1 MSIISNEQA
10 GVFSSLFRGR
20 EDVFAIRWYKESS
33 SGYTPAYDVNWDAF
47 AQHKARGGSMKDFP
61 DKSFAQLTE
70 QRIINHLT
78 GKEVIGLYPL
88 LPDNT
93 SWLIVA
99 DFDETQSGKQRWQDE
114 CRTFMQTC
122 EGFNLPVYLE
132 RSRSGKGGH
141 VWLFFN
147 AAYPAYKSRKILL
160 YILEKAKIIS
170 PFNKNSN
177 YDRLFPN
184 QDYHSGKGLGN
195 LIALPL
201 QKAAL
206 ENNNSCFI
214 DPISEVAYPN
224 QWTFLQTIKKITTGA
239 LDEIYAAIT
248 TALPDKAF
256 DPSGNTSVIGNI
268 QIKLSN
274 QIILSKNQL
283 PIVLISFLREQLNFA
298 NADYIIKKR
307 LGKNTFGTEP
317 YFKMLEEKGDSLLLP
332 RGFAGKLLRFCKEQS
347 IGYQLTDERRRFSEV
362 RFLFKAELHG
372 YQQHTVDA
380 ASNKDFGVI
389 AAPPGSGKTIIA
401 LAIVAQKKQPALI
414 IVHRKQLFGQWIER
428 IQSFLGIAESFIGKI
443 APDKQKI
450 GTHITVAMIQ
460 SLAALDK
467 GNELFTSFGNIII
480 DECHHIPAKTF
491 RQVIEQFSSY
501 YLYGVTAT
509 PIRKNNDEKLI
520 FIHIGEVIHK
530 LDFSNENGLAQS
542 KIAITVRE
550 TNLLMPF
557 DYKTDKPET
566 LYQVLIYDTGRNQL
580 IVEDIKAEAAAGRKV
595 LVLTE
600 RKAHIETL
608 HQYLKSQC
616 EVMTLSGDDAETV
629 RKSKLKQITAGQF
642 QVMITTGQFFG
653 EGADFDNF
661 DCLVL
666 AYPFAFEGK
675 LVQYIGR
682 VQRGEGIPIIY
693 DYRDMHIDYLEQQ
706 FRQRNRY
713 YKKLLNT
720 GQVEKLD
727 ELILILNENRVMVNS
742 AECTLPISCL
752 DLPVEIESFKDAA
765 AWKIRVLQYNET
777 TGELVAEI
785 MDYDANPEMSNLG
798 QRKLQ
803 FLIIDIIRFRAMDTI
818 QLLHIVKL
826 KKSAI
831 VKSNDAAVQPLVEQP
846 SLPKERTLVKTMKVP
861 FQKLLFSNA
870 CVSFSIYI
878 EELAQMVPFEIANP
892 DIRPE
897 FEAVK
902 DYFMKML
909 KKKMIVVQLGITHA
923 DDKIITI
930 TANSEDID
938 QINSN
943 VIDSVRF
950 QLVKKNILGFKG
962 NDRAMNTLDS
972 LLTNQVKLASALFQ
986 SEQDLIDNILAIKDA
1001 KHYHQLKYLSARHL
1015 SGTLKIRFVL
1025 NPFSFI
1031 FLLAGETQYHIIW
1044 ETLNS
1049 EEATYIWHF
1058 DKTLEA
1064 LRKGLT
1070 EVEVILH
1077 EIKASNKIQ
1086 YLKED
1091 HEHFSRVMHDY
1102 SDVKSGFVAWKGG
1115 VEERL
1120 G

>member
-1 MSIISNEQA
+1 MSIIPKEQI
-10 GVFSSLFRGR
+10 GLFFSLFRGR
-20 EDVFAIRWYKESS
+20 EDVFAIRWEKEGK
-33 SGYTPAYDVNWDAF
+33 SGYTPAYDVNWGAF
-47 AQHKARGGSMKDFP
+47 AQHKAKGGSMKDFP

-99 DFDETQSGKQRWQDE
+99 DFDEAQSGNQSWLDE
-114 CRTFMQTC
+114 CRTFIQAC
-122 EGFNLPVYLE
+122 EEFNLPVYLE

-141 VWLFFN
+141 VWFFFD
-147 AAYPAYKSRKILL
+147 AGYPAYKSRKILL
-160 YILEKAKIIS
+160 YILEKAGIIS

-184 QDYHSGKGLGN
+184 QDYHSGKGFGN

-214 DPISEVAYPN
+214 DPVSEVAYPN
-224 QWTFLQTIKKITTGA
+224 QWIFLQTIKKITTGA
-239 LDEIYAAIT
+239 FDEICAAIT
-248 TALPDKAF
+248 KELPGKAIE
-256 DPSGNTSVIGNI
+256 PSGNTSVAGDI
-268 QIKLSN
+268 QIQLSN
-274 QIILSKNQL
+274 QIVLSRSQL
-283 PIVLISFLREQLNFA
+283 PSTLVLFLREQLNFV

-317 YFKMLEEKGDSLLLP
+317 YFKMLEEKGDTLLLP
-332 RGFAGKLLRFCKEQS
+332 KGFAGKLLRFCKDQS
-347 IGYQLTDERRRFSEV
+347 IGYQLTDERCRLSEV
-362 RFLFKAELHG
+362 RFVFNAELHN
-372 YQQHTVDA
+372 YQQQAVDA
-380 ASNKDFGVI
+380 ANSKDFGVI

-414 IVHRKQLFGQWIER
+414 IVHRKQLFDQWVER
-428 IQSFLGIAESFIGKI
+428 IQSFLGIAEAFIGKI

-450 GTHITVAMIQ
+450 GTHITVTMIQ
-460 SLAALDK
+460 SLAALYK
-467 GNELFTSFGNIII
+467 GNDLFSSFGTIII
-480 DECHHIPAKTF
+480 DECHHVPAKTF
-491 RQVIEQFSSY
+491 RQVIGQFSSY

-520 FIHIGEVIHK
+520 FIHIGEVIHEVG
-530 LDFSNENGLAQS
+530 FSKENGPAQS

-550 TNLLMPF
+550 TNLLLPF

-566 LYQVLIYDTGRNQL
+566 LYQVLIHDTGRNQL
-580 IVEDIKAEAAAGRKV
+580 IVEDIKAEVAAGRKV

-608 HQYLKSQC
+608 HQYMKSQC
-616 EVMTLSGDDAETV
+616 EVMVLSGDDAEAT
-629 RKSKLKQITAGQF
+629 RKSKLKQIKAGQF
-642 QVMITTGQFFG
+642 QVLITTGQFFG
-653 EGADFDNF
+653 EGADFDNL

-666 AYPFAFEGK
+666 AYPFSFEGK

-720 GQVEKLD
+720 GQVAKFD

-752 DLPVEIESFKDAA
+752 DLPIEIESFKEAA
-765 AWKIRVLQYNET
+765 AWRIRVLQYDEV

-785 MDYDANPEMSNLG
+785 MDYQANPEMNNLG

-803 FLIIDIIRFRAMDTI
+803 FLIIDTIKFRAMDTI
-818 QLLHIVKL
+818 QLLRIVKL

-831 VKSNDAAVQPLVEQP
+831 AKSNDAAVQPIVEHP
-846 SLPKERTLVKTMKVP
+846 SPTKESTLVKTMKVP
-861 FQKLLFSNA
+861 FQQLLFSNA
-870 CVSFSIYI
+870 CVSFSIYV
-878 EELAQMVPFEIANP
+878 EELAQTVPFEIANP

-902 DYFMKML
+902 DYFMKVL
-909 KKKMIVVQLGITHA
+909 KKKMVVVELEIIHA
-923 DDKIITI
+923 DGAIITV
-930 TANSEDID
+930 TASSEDID

-943 VIDSVRF
+943 LIDSVRF

-962 NDRAMNTLDS
+962 NDRAMNTLDG
-972 LLTNQVKLASALFQ
+972 LLSGEAKSASALFQ
-986 SEQDLIDNILAIKDA
+986 SEQDLIEKILAIKDA

-1058 DKTLEA
+1058 DKSLEA
-1064 LRKGLT
+1064 LRKGLG
-1070 EVEVILH
+1070 EVETILH

-1086 YLKED
+1086 YLKEEY
-1091 HEHFSRVMHDY
+1091 EHFSRVMHDY
-1102 SDVKSGFVAWKGG
+1102 SDTKSGFVVWKGMLEG
-1115 VEERL
+1115 RL

>member
-1 MSIISNEQA
+1 MSVILKEQA
-10 GVFSSLFRGR
+10 GIFSSLFRGR
-20 EDVFAIRWYKESS
+20 EDVFAIRWEKEGK
-33 SGYTPAYDVNWDAF
+33 SGYTPAYDVNRDAF
-47 AQHKARGGSMKDFP
+47 AQHKANGGSMKDFP
-61 DKSFAQLTE
+61 DKIFARLTE
-70 QRIINHLT
+70 QRIINHLA

-99 DFDETQSGKQRWQDE
+99 DFDETLSGKRSWQDE
-114 CRTFMQTC
+114 CRTFIQAC

-141 VWLFFN
+141 IWLFFD

-160 YILEKAKIIS
+160 YILEKAGIIS

-184 QDYHSGKGLGN
+184 QDYHSGKGFGN

-201 QKAAL
+201 QKAAM
-206 ENNNSCFI
+206 ENSNSCFI
-214 DPISEVAYPN
+214 DPISEVAFPN
-224 QWTFLQTIKKITTGA
+224 QWAFLQTIKRVTTGA
-239 LDEIYAAIT
+239 LDEIHTAIT
-248 TALPDKAF
+248 KASPDNTF
-256 DPSGNTSVIGNI
+256 EPSGKASVGGDI
-268 QIKLSN
+268 QIRLSN
-274 QIILSKNQL
+274 QIILSKSQL
-283 PIVLISFLREQLNFA
+283 PPILVLYLREQLNFV

-307 LGKNTFGTEP
+307 LGKNIFGTEP
-317 YFKMLEEKGDSLLLP
+317 YFKMLEEKGDNLLLP
-332 RGFAGKLLRFCKEQS
+332 RGFAGKLLRFCKDQS
-347 IGYQLTDERRRFSEV
+347 IGYQLMDERRRLSEV
-362 RFLFKAELHG
+362 RFVFKAELHV
-372 YQQHTVDA
+372 YQQEAVGA
-380 ASNKDFGVI
+380 ANSKDFGVI

-414 IVHRKQLFGQWIER
+414 IVHRKQLFDQWVER
-428 IQSFLGIAESFIGKI
+428 IQSFVGIAEAFIGKI

-460 SLAALDK
+460 SLAAQDK
-467 GNELFTSFGNIII
+467 GNELFSSFGTVIV
-480 DECHHIPAKTF
+480 DECHHVPAKTF
-491 RQVIEQFSSY
+491 RQVIGQFSSY

-509 PIRKNNDEKLI
+509 PIRKKNDEKLI
-520 FIHIGEVIHK
+520 FIHIGEVIHEV
-530 LDFSNENGLAQS
+530 DFSKENRLAQS
-542 KIAITVRE
+542 KIAITIRE
-550 TNLLMPF
+550 TNLLLPF

-566 LYQVLIYDTGRNQL
+566 LYQVLIHDTARNQL
-580 IVEDIKAEAAAGRKV
+580 IVDDIKAEVAAGRKV

-600 RKAHIETL
+600 RKTHIDTL
-608 HQYLKSQC
+608 RQYLKNQY
-616 EVMTLSGDDAETV
+616 EVMTLSGDDAEAA
-629 RKSKLKQITAGQF
+629 RKSKLKQVKAGQF
-642 QVMITTGQFFG
+642 QVLITTGQFFG

-661 DCLVL
+661 DCLAL
-666 AYPFAFEGK
+666 AYPFSFEGK

-720 GQVEKLD
+720 GQVAKFD

-742 AECTLPISCL
+742 AECTLPIICL
-752 DLPVEIESFKDAA
+752 DLPVEIESFKEAA
-765 AWKIRVLQYNET
+765 AWKIRVLQYDEET
-777 TGELVAEI
+777 GVMVAEI
-785 MDYDANPEMSNLG
+785 MDYQADPEMNNSG

-803 FLIIDIIRFRAMDTI
+803 FLIIDTIRFRAMDTI
-818 QLLHIVKL
+818 QLLRIVKL
-826 KKSAI
+826 KKSPV
-831 VKSNDAAVQPLVEQP
+831 VKCDDAAQPIVEQP
-846 SLPKERTLVKTMKVP
+846 SLPKERALVKTMKVP
-861 FQKLLFSNA
+861 FQQLLFSNA
-870 CVSFSIYI
+870 CVTFSIYI
-878 EELAQMVPFEIANP
+878 EELAQMVAFEIANP
-892 DIRPE
+892 EIRPE

-902 DYFMKML
+902 DYFMKVL
-909 KKKMIVVQLGITHA
+909 KKKMVVVELAMTYVDGTVIDA
-923 DDKIITI
+923 
-930 TANSEDID
+930 TASSEDIG

-943 VIDSVRF
+943 LIDSVRF

-962 NDRAMNTLDS
+962 NDRAMNTLDG
-972 LLTNQVKLASALFQ
+972 LLSGEAKSASALFQ
-986 SEQDLIDNILAIKDA
+986 SEQDLIEKILAIKEA

-1064 LRKGLT
+1064 LRKGLVG
-1070 EVEVILH
+1070 VERILH
-1077 EIKASNKIQ
+1077 EIKASNKQQ
-1086 YLKED
+1086 YLKTE

-1102 SDVKSGFVAWKGG
+1102 SDAKSGFVVWKGMLEG
-1115 VEERL
+1115 RL